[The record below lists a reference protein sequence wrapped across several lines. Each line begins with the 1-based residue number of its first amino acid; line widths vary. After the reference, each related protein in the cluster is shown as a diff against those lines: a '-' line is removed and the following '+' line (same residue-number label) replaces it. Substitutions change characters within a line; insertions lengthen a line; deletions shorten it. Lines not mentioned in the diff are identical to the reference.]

1 MLPQMEKVFGN
12 RFGEAGWGRS
22 EGLRVI
28 GERQPGTPLITQVP
42 PWMPALPVGPQVT
55 VPV

>member
-28 GERQPGTPLITQVP
+28 GERQPGTPLKTQVP